1 MNEYIH
7 SYITN
12 TAFDYAG
19 VTPEEVLDIN
29 MHQDGTLF
37 EVDFSTEWMHYI
49 CYVDLSGAVPG
60 FFSEPVPE
68 HETDGLE
75 QSFHERYDS
84 CA

>member
-1 MNEYIH
+1 
-7 SYITN
+7 
-12 TAFDYAG
+12 
-19 VTPEEVLDIN
+19 
-29 MHQDGTLF
+29 
-37 EVDFSTEWMHYI
+37 MHYI